1 MIKFKEE
8 GIPLWEYQVRRVEDN
23 VFRIGSELDDWGMR
37 GYECFCVTNDKDN
50 QKTLYFKKPRE

>member
-23 VFRIGSELDDWGMR
+23 VFRIGVI
-37 GYECFCVTNDKDN
+37 CFNSSLT
-50 QKTLYFKKPRE
+50 KTFVG